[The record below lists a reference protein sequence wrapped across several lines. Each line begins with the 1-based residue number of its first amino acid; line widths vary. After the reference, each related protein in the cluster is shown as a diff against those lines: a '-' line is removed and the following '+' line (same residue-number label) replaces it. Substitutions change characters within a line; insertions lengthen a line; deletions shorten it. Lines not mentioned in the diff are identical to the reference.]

1 MAGGVPVGAAWRW
14 PGAGPGG
21 AGLAMRRPLVDG
33 PTMAAAVPI
42 DWIVGWLDVAGVAVF
57 AASGALTASRQ
68 QMDVVGFALVATV
81 TGIGGG
87 TIRDLLLGTGPVF
100 WVFAPSYLFLC
111 VGVAILLFFAAPL
124 FESRFRALL
133 WADAAGLAIFC
144 VIGAEAALRA
154 GSPGSVAVLMGVIT
168 ATFGGLVRDVLC
180 AEVPLILRRE
190 IYATAAAVGARRLC
204 RPGRGRCGT
213 DRRHAR
219 RLCDRLRHPRRWP
232 HPRAIASGLPQSA
245 GPRRWRR
252 RPRVSPA
259 RDLLDT
265 LDRPGTTSG
274 QAIAPATDMHRP
286 RDRAPAGP
294 DRRALRRRRGW

>member
-124 FESRFRALL
+124 LESRFRALL

-190 IYATAAAVGARRLC
+190 IYATAAAVGAGVYVGLDAAGAAPIAAFATAFGIRAVGLTRGLSLPVYRN
-204 RPGRGRCGT
+204 RPGRDDGDGG
-213 DRRHAR
+213 H
-219 RLCDRLRHPRRWP
+219 
-232 HPRAIASGLPQSA
+232 G
-245 GPRRWRR
+245 
-252 RPRVSPA
+252 
-259 RDLLDT
+259 
-265 LDRPGTTSG
+265 
-274 QAIAPATDMHRP
+274 
-286 RDRAPAGP
+286 
-294 DRRALRRRRGW
+294 